1 MEVFLE
7 IVPVFNKVITHGR
20 DLDQFGFCSAHGL
33 DGGVQPGV
41 DSFQLL
47 DVLARFIADSMRSMY
62 LNWFGQACAT
72 GTPLA
77 QMGAPLYALCG
88 EIMSSLEDD
97 TTINPTAA
105 GSVEDAEREALF
117 E

>member
-1 MEVFLE
+1 
-7 IVPVFNKVITHGR
+7 
-20 DLDQFGFCSAHGL
+20 
-33 DGGVQPGV
+33 
-41 DSFQLL
+41 
-47 DVLARFIADSMRSMY
+47 MRSMY

-72 GTPLA
+72 GTPRA

-88 EIMSSLEDD
+88 EIISSLEDD